1 VRNPNPLVS
10 VIIPTRNRANLLSR
24 ALGSVFAQTYDKLEC
39 IVVDDGSEDETQEIL
54 AAYTDPRL
62 VVLKHKTNRYA
73 SAARNTGIAQSSG
86 EFIAFL
92 DDDDAWLP
100 KKLERQVP
108 LLSRSPEAVGMVYCW
123 MDYFDERGALIKRH
137 DPRLK
142 GYVFPY
148 ILDAQRLGG
157 CPTLLVRREVVAAVG
172 GFDESLLRG
181 NDGDFVRRV
190 CREYEVDFVPEVLV
204 RVYIGHGSQRI
215 SACDDKGIRNHIN
228 AQITR
233 LEKFADAFR
242 KHPKEKANI
251 YIDISLYYS
260 RLRDLRKAMVFWW
273 KAFKTSP
280 LSTKA
285 HVGLLR
291 ILKAATGPSRETD
304 QSND

>member
-1 VRNPNPLVS
+1 MCQVS
-10 VIIPTRNRANLLSR
+10 VIIPTRNRLALLKR
-24 ALGSVFAQTYDKLEC
+24 ALTSVLTQTFEDLEC
-39 IVVDDGSEDETQEIL
+39 LVVDDASTDGTREVVAEFEDT
-54 AAYTDPRL
+54 RL
-62 VVLKHKTNRYA
+62 VYLHHDTQRHA
-73 SAARNTGIAQSSG
+73 SASRNTGIASARG
-86 EFIAFL
+86 DLIAFL
-92 DDDDAWLP
+92 DDDDEWLP
-100 KKLERQVP
+100 VKLEKQVS
-108 LLSRSPEAVGMVYCW
+108 LLSNLPPRVGMAYCW
-123 MDYFDERGALIKRH
+123 MDYVAHGKTVREYR
-137 DPRLK
+137 PSLK
-142 GYVFPY
+142 GDIFKET
-148 ILDAQRLGG
+148 LDKQPIGNSS
-157 CPTLLVRREVVAAVG
+157 TLLVRRNVIKHVG
-172 GFDESLLRG
+172 MFDETLPRG
-181 NDGDFVRRV
+181 NDGDFIRRV

-251 YIDISLYYS
+251 YIDISLHYS